1 MGEDGVMLVI
11 HRVIWKAHHA
21 FSAPYDR
28 MSARQYTMLTSP
40 DAGRNLI
47 PAPTPV
53 DYSTSDVLP

>member
-1 MGEDGVMLVI
+1 MLVI
-11 HRVIWKAHHA
+11 HRVIWKAHHE